1 MTNLIQY
8 IAQEDPEEELKKQN
22 KNSTFREQQEGY
34 RYNPRNLIEKGW
46 MSLSANKAQI
56 AEPSNIKADLTP
68 KPIGNAA
75 ASYKIAQNTKG
86 KISTNLSYKL
96 GTLSGFS
103 ESGHDPAAIGKDN
116 AGGPSYGAYQIAT
129 YTGTM
134 NKYLNFIKNNPQYKE
149 FYDALEKSGGNKAA
163 TSLDPNFVKVWKEL
177 SKNDNF
183 NNSQYNFIVNTH
195 LQPLFN
201 SVRNKEFL
209 DIDNRHPVVKDALYS
224 MSVQHRKAAQIVNNT
239 LQELQNNNIKI
250 DDATLLKAL
259 YKKRA
264 DYVNSLSVSQHPGD
278 GKITQNEK
286 DNIVNKR
293 YPNELD
299 EALKYLGL

>member
-1 MTNLIQY
+1 MPNVQNQAYGTSSMAEPNSNSSFSNSINPYARIKQLLEQTDYTQNQEVNNTNQL
-8 IAQEDPEEELKKQN
+8 AQ
-22 KNSTFREQQEGY
+22 NSLPNSGSNVV
-34 RYNPRNLIEKGW
+34 NPR
-46 MSLSANKAQI
+46 
-56 AEPSNIKADLTP
+56 D
-68 KPIGNAA
+68 
-75 ASYKIAQNTKG
+75 
-86 KISTNLSYKL
+86 YKL
-96 GTLSGFS
+96 GTLSGLS

-134 NKYLNFIKNNPQYKE
+134 NKYLNFIKNNPQYKK
-149 FYDALEKSGGNKAA
+149 FYDALEKAGGNKAA
-163 TSLDPNFVKVWKEL
+163 TLKDPNFVNEWKAL
-177 SKNDNF
+177 SQNDNF
-183 NNSQYNFIVNTH
+183 NNSQYNFIINTH
-195 LQPLFN
+195 LQPLLN
-201 SVRNKEFL
+201 SVQNKEL
-209 DIDNRHPVVKDALYS
+209 LNIDSRHPVVKDALYS

-239 LQELQNNNIKI
+239 LEELQKKNIKI

-264 DYVNSLSVSQHPGD
+264 DYVNSLPVSQHPGD